1 MNEQP
6 GTIAARIAAVEQ
18 RLLVAV
24 VQGDDNARSLA
35 RCEITRLKQ
44 QQQLRPIPQQNGSG
58 RSARPAQPP
67 VPAR

>member
-1 MNEQP
+1 VNEQS
-6 GTIAARIAAVEQ
+6 GTIAARIAALEQ

-44 QQQLRPIPQQNGSG
+44 QQLRPIPQQNGSG